1 MAFGGRPFWRQP
13 GNRRDSNKCR
23 SGVLALLQRLRQAL
37 TSWNSSRTSTVVMAL
52 QVRPL
57 ATLLVVRLHRQKSH
71 QILQRFGLDEIL
83 AEVDFRHNACLLT

>member
-1 MAFGGRPFWRQP
+1 
-13 GNRRDSNKCR
+13 
-23 SGVLALLQRLRQAL
+23 
-37 TSWNSSRTSTVVMAL
+37 MAL